1 MITVPQCNGL
11 PGALSVFSRNM
22 RATCAHVCRLG
33 LCPDRVG
40 SETQPTLV
48 AAGGRVRTLLVV
60 LVFWGP
66 AAACENEAPESQA
79 ASLTV
84 RADPRVEFMSLIFR
98 LAGNPEYMRGLVPSY
113 VEDADAHFAPFRDH
127 DVVRLARRLRAER
140 GVSFDAVMGM
150 AVHVDDAASLAARM
164 PLDPR
169 PAWLDARWQPAEA
182 EAFLAA
188 ARRFVTD
195 SSFDA
200 FVARHQ
206 ALYAL
211 TESRLAAVLEE
222 HVRLEWFDAF
232 FGGRPGTDF
241 IVVPALF
248 NGPNSYGPRCQPP
261 DGREQFYCILGVW
274 QVDAEG
280 APRFDARITGTVI
293 HEFCH
298 SYANPIIDRH
308 ADDLEAAGQKLFAR
322 VAEPMRQQA
331 YGHWR
336 TMLYESLV
344 RACVVRY
351 TLRYEGRWKAW
362 TAARAEQARG
372 FVWMPELVTLL
383 SEYEADRAQYPTLD
397 SFGPRLVEFFHA
409 YAEKL
414 PDEPPGAAPAAAAQ
428 APQVVAMEP
437 ADASEVDTGLDR
449 IRVVFDRPMQDGSWS
464 LVGGGP
470 SFPEVSGRP
479 SYDAAGKVWTV
490 AVKLEPGRSYQF
502 MLNSDRFQG
511 FRTREGV
518 PLAPVTVRFK
528 TQ

>member
-1 MITVPQCNGL
+1 MITLPQCNGL
-11 PGALSVFSRNM
+11 PGPGPGLF
-22 RATCAHVCRLG
+22 RA
-33 LCPDRVG
+33 
-40 SETQPTLV
+40 
-48 AAGGRVRTLLVV
+48 LLVV
-60 LVFWGP
+60 LVVWGP
-66 AAACENEAPESQA
+66 VTACDRQAPAPQA
-79 ASLTV
+79 ASVALVV

-98 LAGNPEYMRGLVPSY
+98 LAGNPEYTRGLVPSY
-113 VEDADAHFAPFRDH
+113 IEDADAHFAPFRDH
-127 DVVRLARRLRAER
+127 DVVRLARRLRSER

-150 AVHVDDAASLAARM
+150 AIHVDDASSLTARM

-169 PAWLDARWQPAEA
+169 PTWLDARWQPAEA

-188 ARRFVTD
+188 ARKFMTD

-211 TESRLAAVLEE
+211 SQSRLAAVLEE

-232 FGGRPGTDF
+232 FGGRPATDF

-261 DGREQFYCILGVW
+261 DGREEFYCILGVW

-280 APRFDARITGTVI
+280 APHFDARITDTVI

-298 SYANPIIDRH
+298 SYANPIIDRY
-308 ADDLEAAGQKLFAR
+308 ADDLQAAGEKLFAG
-322 VAEPMRQQA
+322 VAEPMRRQA
-331 YGHWR
+331 YGQWR

-344 RACVVRY
+344 RACVIRY
-351 TLRYEGRWKAW
+351 TRRYEGRWKAW
-362 TAARAEQARG
+362 TAARLEQTRG

-397 SFGPRLVEFFHA
+397 SFGPRLVEFFQA

-414 PDEPPGAAPAAAAQ
+414 PDEPETPPRAAPAAAAH
-428 APQVVAMEP
+428 APQVVAIEP
-437 ADASEVDTGLDR
+437 ADASEVDAGLDQ

-470 SFPEVSGRP
+470 SFPEVTGRP
-479 SYDAAGKVWTV
+479 SYDDAGKVWTV

-502 MLNSDRFQG
+502 MLNSDRFHG